1 VELELRWLAT
11 RNLSFT
17 FAGNLQRTTVLGP
30 DTGFIV
36 IPPSSVGIS
45 GVNGSGGA
53 YAVYS
58 VAQLRPGNYDQSLI
72 PHAVAS
78 LYGVYTTDRMS
89 WGRAGATLGATSVS
103 RTASILP
110 GGFVLPAYV
119 TVNASAFVEQG
130 AWRVSANIDNL
141 ADARF
146 FTPVA
151 DVYAN
156 VAALPGIG
164 RTWRLALRRSY

>member
-17 FAGNLQRTTVLGP
+17 FAGNLQRTMVLGP
-30 DTGFIV
+30 DNGFIV
-36 IPPSSVGIS
+36 IPPAAVGVS
-45 GVNGSGGA
+45 AVNGSGGA

-58 VAQLRPGNYDQSLI
+58 TAQLRPGNYDQSLI
-72 PHAVAS
+72 PHAVTS
-78 LYGVYTTDRMS
+78 LYAVYTTDRMS

-119 TVNASAFVEQG
+119 TVNASGFVEHG
-130 AWRVSANIDNL
+130 PWRVSANIDNL
-141 ADARF
+141 ADERF

-156 VAALPGIG
+156 VAALPGVG
-164 RTWRLALRRSY
+164 RTWRIALKRSY